1 MALPIALPTSR
12 PTLLDPPAEYARLR
26 GGPRLVEIRPG
37 QPAYLITTYAQA
49 RAVLADARF
58 SADPT
63 RPGFPKLFPQQP
75 PPGPGQMQMYDPPQH
90 TRLRRLVAAEFSQ
103 RQVDRYAPEVTS
115 IADELLHRMIDAGSP
130 ADLVPAFAVPLPA
143 LAICAVLG
151 IPGPDRTA
159 FHDLAAVFTDPAA
172 TPQQA
177 LQARHEI
184 STYLSE
190 LVAHRRRNP
199 SDDLVSRLA
208 ARMDT
213 GETDADEVAGLAGF
227 LLVAGHETTT
237 HMLTLGAIALLD
249 SPEAVAGLLAEPAGW
264 PTAIEELLRFLTVA
278 QHGLRR
284 LATVDVDIDGVTIPA
299 GSAVVVA
306 LQAANRDPAV
316 FPEPDRLHLERDGG
330 NLAFGHGV
338 HRCIGQE
345 LARLELRIGLHRL
358 FATLP
363 RLALAES
370 PLRYALPERAVYG
383 VSHCRVVFA

>member
-1 MALPIALPTSR
+1 MALPTAR
-12 PTLLDPPAEYARLR
+12 PNLLDPPTEYARLR
-26 GGPRLVEIRPG
+26 GRPRLVEIRPG
-37 QPAYLITTYAQA
+37 EPAYLITTYAQA

-63 RPGFPKLFPQQP
+63 LPGFPKLFPQQP

-103 RQVDRYAPEVTS
+103 RHVARYGPEVT
-115 IADELLHRMIDAGSP
+115 AVAGELLHRMIDAGSP
-130 ADLVPAFAVPLPA
+130 ADLVPAYAVPLPA
-143 LAICAVLG
+143 LTICAVLG

-172 TPQQA
+172 TPQRA

-184 STYLSE
+184 STYLSD

-208 ARMDT
+208 ARIDT
-213 GETDADEVAGLAGF
+213 GETDAGEAAGLAGF

-237 HMLTLGAIALLD
+237 HMLTLGTIALLD
-249 SPEAVAGLLAEPAGW
+249 SPELIARLRTEPDGW
-264 PTAIEELLRFLTVA
+264 PDVVEELLRLVTVA
-278 QHGLRR
+278 QHGMRR
-284 LATVDVDIDGVTIPA
+284 LATADVEVGGVTIPA

-316 FPEPDRLHLERDGG
+316 FPEPDRLHPQRTGG

-338 HRCIGQE
+338 HRCIGQD
-345 LARLELRIGLHRL
+345 LARLELRIGLRRL
-358 FATLP
+358 FETLP
-363 RLALAES
+363 QLSLAGSPLPYALAD
-370 PLRYALPERAVYG
+370 RAVYG
-383 VSHCRVVFA
+383 VSRCPVLFA